1 MDGVPEEIRHEFEAL
16 LELYSPEELNAVR
29 AENGDWAIRSLYE
42 AEVGQYYADIPT
54 PDELDSDDPDIRVKG
69 WWA

>member
-1 MDGVPEEIRHEFEAL
+1 M
-16 LELYSPEELNAVR
+16 R